1 MLKKNKSTSFVIGL
15 ALSFSFACYANALTE
30 AEFKAT
36 KLPYSVMAYSNQY
49 AHEYG
54 LDASKAIDLPK
65 GLEAVKLILSKDFS
79 KGYGPYA
86 SKWEYNCS
94 AELYVD
100 KSLNLYWPGNYSKVD
115 KVGDGGLQ
123 KAQISTVQLKRKG
136 EYWVPGPYASMLY
149 DSYDQTIKLNL
160 AKINL
165 SFFGCNY
172 VPSRYTAV
180 KDGLAIWL
188 ERKGGHN
195 YAAIGQGEAEISS
208 KDFYIFK
215 LPQTLR
221 AMEC

>member
-1 MLKKNKSTSFVIGL
+1 M
-15 ALSFSFACYANALTE
+15 
-30 AEFKAT
+30 
-36 KLPYSVMAYSNQY
+36 PYSVMAYSNQY

-65 GLEAVKLILSKDFS
+65 GLEAIKLILYKEHI
-79 KGYGPYA
+79 KGDEVLLPQDIYR
-86 SKWEYNCS
+86 CS

-100 KSLNLYWPGNYSKVD
+100 KSLSLYWPGNYPKVD
-115 KVGDGGLQ
+115 KVGDRGLQ
-123 KAQISTVQLKRKG
+123 KAQVSTVQLKRKG

-149 DSYDQTIKLNL
+149 DSYDQTIKPNL

-165 SFFGCNY
+165 GFFGCNY
-172 VPSRYTAV
+172 IPSRYTAV

-195 YAAIGQGEAEISS
+195 YAAIGQSEAEISS

-215 LPQTLR
+215 LPQKLVNNYLPYAR
-221 AMEC
+221 MAAN